1 MKFGQIGRFL
11 QFSCYSQFKRHLIK
25 IYVSTDNACA
35 LVPFSITLTRSKYIC
50 GSIIAALLG
59 SSVPNALLT
68 YNNENLEE
76 FVRDLQLNVQ
86 DEVLTV
92 TPDQP

>member
-1 MKFGQIGRFL
+1 M
-11 QFSCYSQFKRHLIK
+11 
-25 IYVSTDNACA
+25 
-35 LVPFSITLTRSKYIC
+35 C
-50 GSIIAALLG
+50 GSIIATLLG

-68 YNNENLEE
+68 YNNENWDE
-76 FVRDLQLNVQ
+76 FARDLQLNVQ

>member
-1 MKFGQIGRFL
+1 MWHH
-11 QFSCYSQFKRHLIK
+11 YSHTPGKQL
-25 IYVSTDNACA
+25 
-35 LVPFSITLTRSKYIC
+35 
-50 GSIIAALLG
+50 
-59 SSVPNALLT
+59 PNALLT

-92 TPDQP
+92 TPDPAFSCRRLNSKANGNKYFKENRNLMCT

>member
-1 MKFGQIGRFL
+1 MKFGQIGHI
-11 QFSCYSQFKRHLIK
+11 SCYSQFKRHLIK
-25 IYVSTDNACA
+25 IYVSNDNACA
-35 LVPFSITLTRSKYIC
+35 LVPFSITLTRSKDIC
-50 GSIIAALLG
+50 GSIIATLLG